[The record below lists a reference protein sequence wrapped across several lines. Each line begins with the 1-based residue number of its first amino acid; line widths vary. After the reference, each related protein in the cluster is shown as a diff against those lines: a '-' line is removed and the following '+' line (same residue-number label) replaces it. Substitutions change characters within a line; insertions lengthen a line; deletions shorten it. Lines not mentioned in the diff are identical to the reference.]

1 MKVIKPNLTKFER
14 VVCAYAQPATDPTA
28 RGRYINTPIWAIVRG
43 DDGVLREEVLQP
55 DEQSKELQ
63 MLYEISAATHIAML
77 SALAIHYGKQ
87 LSE

>member
-1 MKVIKPNLTKFER
+1 MKTIKPKLSKFER
-14 VVCAYAQPATDPTA
+14 VVCAYAQPWTDPTA
-28 RGRYINTPIWAIVRG
+28 RGRWLNTPIWVIVRG

-63 MLYEISAATHIAML
+63 MLYEIAAATHIAML

>member
-28 RGRYINTPIWAIVRG
+28 RGRYINTPLWVIVRG
-43 DDGVLREEVLQP
+43 DDGVLREECLQP

-87 LSE
+87 LSD